1 MLREEERS
9 RDDLATGVRDARLVR
24 IVERSLTLL
33 AASWL
38 LLSNSMIFLR
48 SAVLSPEADLFKP
61 RMATWERLEQ
71 HKDRRSAPDYSF
83 RIKLFADLANLYF
96 QFSIFNL

>member
-9 RDDLATGVRDARLVR
+9 RDDLATGIRDARLVR

-33 AASWL
+33 AALWL

-48 SAVLSPEADLFKP
+48 SCGFKASKPTPFKP
-61 RMATWERLEQ
+61 
-71 HKDRRSAPDYSF
+71 
-83 RIKLFADLANLYF
+83 
-96 QFSIFNL
+96 